1 MHASMT
7 NSRANHFQRFALPE
21 QFDIDVEALESSYRK
36 IQSASHP
43 DRFVTASAADKL
55 QSMQLATSANE
66 AYRVLKNPAYRAR
79 YLLELQGINAIAETN
94 TAMPA
99 DFLMQQMEWRERLE
113 DAKAAKDIPE
123 LEKLAKELKSD
134 AQSIQNSLVDLFDRK
149 KDLATAT
156 DETRKLIFIDKVSAD
171 IHQAIEQLDY

>member
-1 MHASMT
+1 MT
-7 NSRANHFQRFALPE
+7 QNYFQIFSLPE
-21 QFDIDVEALESSYRK
+21 QFNIDAKALESNYRK

-55 QSMQLATSANE
+55 QSMQLATTANE
-66 AYRVLKNPAYRAR
+66 AYDTLKNPANRAR

-113 DAKAAKDIPE
+113 DAKAAKEISE
-123 LEKLAKELKSD
+123 LEKLAQELQSD
-134 AQSIQNSLVDLFDRK
+134 AQSIQTSLVGLFDVK
-149 KDLATAT
+149 KDLASAT
-156 DETRKLIFIDKVSAD
+156 DETRKLIFIDKVFAD
-171 IHQAIEQLDY
+171 IHQAIEELDD

>member
-1 MHASMT
+1 MT
-7 NSRANHFQRFALPE
+7 NSQANHFQLFALPE
-21 QFDIDVEALESSYRK
+21 QFDIDVQALELSYRK

-66 AYRVLKNPAYRAR
+66 AYSALKNPANRAK
-79 YLLELQGINAIAETN
+79 YLLELHGINAIAETN

-113 DAKAAKDIPE
+113 DAKAAKDITE
-123 LEKLAKELKSD
+123 LEKLAGELKLD
-134 AQSIQNSLVDLFDRK
+134 AKSIQTSLVDLFDLR
-149 KDLATAT
+149 KDLAAAT
-156 DETRKLIFIDKVSAD
+156 DETRKLIFIDKVFAD
-171 IHQAIEQLDY
+171 INQAIEQLDY

>member
-1 MHASMT
+1 MAS
-7 NSRANHFQRFALPE
+7 NNYFQLFALPE
-21 QFDIDVEALESSYRK
+21 QFDIDVKALESNYRK

-43 DRFVTASAADKL
+43 DRFVSASPAEKL

-66 AYRVLKNPAYRAR
+66 AYSTLKKPALRAK
-79 YLLELQGINAIAETN
+79 YLLELHGINAIAETN

-113 DAKAAKDIPE
+113 DAKAAKNIAE
-123 LEKLAKELKSD
+123 LESLANTLQADAKALQAEL
-134 AQSIQNSLVDLFDRK
+134 IDLFDIK
-149 KDLATAT
+149 KDFANAT

-171 IHQAIEQLDY
+171 IHHAIEQLE